1 MPISVLLHISNEE
14 AVVGEI
20 EQLPAPTDT
29 SITLNNPRRRD
40 DKELTY
46 ISETVVSVIWPMHRI
61 NFIEI
66 LPSREEEELIG
77 FVREE

>member
-1 MPISVLLHISNEE
+1 MPISVLLHLSGED

-20 EQLPAPTDT
+20 EQLPEPTDT

-40 DKELTY
+40 DKEIPYLA
-46 ISETVVSVIWPMHRI
+46 ETVVSVIWPMHRI

-77 FVREE
+77 FVRE

>member
-46 ISETVVSVIWPMHRI
+46 LAETVVSVIWPMHRI

-77 FVREE
+77 FVRE

>member
-1 MPISVLLHISNEE
+1 MPISVLLHISGED

-20 EQLPAPTDT
+20 EQIPNPTDT
-29 SITLNNPRRRD
+29 NIILNNPRRRD
-40 DKELTY
+40 DKEVPY
-46 ISETVVSVIWPMHRI
+46 IAETVVSVIWPMHRI

-77 FVREE
+77 FVRE

>member
-20 EQLPAPTDT
+20 EQLPEPTDT
-29 SITLNNPRRRD
+29 SVTLNNPRRRD

-46 ISETVVSVIWPMHRI
+46 LAETVVSVIWPMHRI

-77 FVREE
+77 FVRE

>member
-14 AVVGEI
+14 AVIGEI
-20 EQLPAPTDT
+20 EQLPTPTDT
-29 SITLNNPRRRD
+29 SVTLNNPRRRD

-46 ISETVVSVIWPMHRI
+46 LAETVVSVIWPMHRI

>member
-20 EQLPAPTDT
+20 EQLPTPTDT
-29 SITLNNPRRRD
+29 SVTLNNPRRRD

-46 ISETVVSVIWPMHRI
+46 LAETVVSVIWPMHRI